1 MKRILQLFI
10 AVCLVSGLLSACK
23 KEASSAGPGTLD
35 LISVRQDSIILQY
48 LTDNNITAN
57 YDPSGLYFRIIKPG
71 DGIHYITLTD
81 TPYVIYTRRLIN
93 GIIVESSKG
102 QITNF
107 DGRQLKDH
115 IPGWQIG
122 LQKISK
128 GGSIEL
134 YIPAVLGFGSQAIY
148 DGNVLIVPA
157 NAVQICQVE
166 LVDFH

>member
-1 MKRILQLFI
+1 MKRNLSLFI
-10 AVCLVSGLLSACK
+10 AVCLVAGLFAACSKEDSAPKNRYEDILSA
-23 KEASSAGPGTLD
+23 
-35 LISVRQDSIILQY
+35 RQDSLILQY
-48 LTDNNITAN
+48 LATNNLTA
-57 YDPSGLYFRIIKPG
+57 YFDPSGLYFRILNPG
-71 DGIHYITLTD
+71 DGVHYITLTD
-81 TPYVIYTRRLIN
+81 TPYVIYSRRLLN
-93 GIIVESSKG
+93 GMIVESSKG
-102 QITNF
+102 QVTNF

-128 GGSIEL
+128 GGTIEL

-148 DGNVLIVPA
+148 EGNTLIVPA